1 MGHHFRERER
11 FVQSEV
17 SRRSILKGM
26 LSGATVGV
34 PELATAEA
42 VPDETQLDA
51 CIDQLRNILAKMHP
65 KAVKL
70 HAHLARHDDGSFRF
84 TLQGDVKFGPFE
96 GDGIYLVSVCG
107 SVWEYLV
114 REERVVALS
123 GRDMG
128 YSHYYGRAR
137 ADDGG
142 WDHVERF
149 LAPKFVRKIGEAA
162 L

>member
-1 MGHHFRERER
+1 MGHHFREQES
-11 FVQSEV
+11 FVKHRAL
-17 SRRSILKGM
+17 RRSILKG
-26 LSGATVGV
+26 V
-34 PELATAEA
+34 LASAAAGSPFVAEA
-42 VPDETQLDA
+42 TTASNEATLEA
-51 CIDQLRNILAKMHP
+51 CIEQLRDILAGMHP
-65 KAVKL
+65 TAVKL
-70 HAHLARHDDGSFRF
+70 HTHLARHDDGSFRF

-149 LAPKFVRKIGEAA
+149 LAPKFVRKIGEAT

>member
-1 MGHHFRERER
+1 MPSSSIFPAT
-11 FVQSEV
+11 
-17 SRRSILKGM
+17 SRRGVLKG
-26 LSGATVGV
+26 
-34 PELATAEA
+34 
-42 VPDETQLDA
+42 
-51 CIDQLRNILAKMHP
+51 ILASAAAGAPVAAQSKTLTDEEQFETCIAELRHILARMHP
-65 KAVKL
+65 AAAKL
-70 HAHLARHDDGSFRF
+70 HTHLARHDDGAFRF
-84 TLQGDVKFGPFE
+84 TLQGDVKFGPYE

-149 LAPKFVRKIGEAA
+149 LAPNFVRKIGEAA

>member
-1 MGHHFRERER
+1 MGYHFREQVT
-11 FVQSEV
+11 FVQREA
-17 SRRSILKGM
+17 SRRSILKAM
-26 LSGATVGV
+26 LSGAAVGV
-34 PELATAEA
+34 PELADAGA

-51 CIDQLRNILAKMHP
+51 CIDQLRNILANMHP
-65 KAVKL
+65 KAVKF

-114 REERVVALS
+114 REERVVTLS

-128 YSHYYGRAR
+128 YSHYFGRAR

-149 LAPKFVRKIGEAA
+149 LAPNFVRKLGEVTI
-162 L
+162 